1 MEVGT
6 KLKLAAKAGVMIESL
21 QAKNRDKSWGDGEE
35 PLDKSWDD
43 GKEP

>member
-21 QAKNRDKSWGDGEE
+21 QAKNRDKSWGD
-35 PLDKSWDD
+35 S
-43 GKEP
+43 KEPVD